1 MDQADTVGRM
11 AEAASNFL
19 AGLDAKGQQQAVI
32 DFADTVE
39 RENWHYIPRDRAG
52 LPLKEMDEKQ
62 RQLAHALVATGVS
75 AQGYEKLSTIISLEP
90 ILAELEGGGRRF
102 PRDPE
107 LYYVSVFGEPGTD
120 APWGWRFEGHHISLN
135 YTLVKGRMLGPTP
148 LFFGS
153 NPGEVRHGEQTGLR
167 ALKEEEDLGRQLL
180 HALDGEQ
187 KTVAIVDE
195 QAPDD
200 IITTNVPYVR
210 GEVQPEGLGSQDMN
224 AAQREILS
232 ALVETY
238 VKRLPEAVAKA
249 EWVRLAEADLQA
261 ARFAWA
267 GAEERGAPHYYRVL
281 GPTFLAEYDNTQ
293 NDANHIHAVW
303 RDLSNDFG
311 EDILRRHYK
320 EGHA

>member
-19 AGLDAKGQQQAVI
+19 AGLDATGQQKAVI

-62 RQLAHALVATGVS
+62 QQLAHALVATGVS
-75 AQGYEKLSTIISLEP
+75 AQGYEKLSTIMSLEP

-107 LYYVSVFGEPGTD
+107 LYYVSVFGEPGTG

-135 YTLVKGRMLGPTP
+135 YTLVEGRMLGPTP

-210 GEVQPEGLGSQDMN
+210 GEVQPEGLGSQEMN
-224 AAQREILS
+224 AAQREILY

-238 VKRLPEAVAKA
+238 VKRLPEAVAEA
-249 EWVRLAEADLQA
+249 EWVRLVGADLQA
-261 ARFAWA
+261 AHFAWA
-267 GAEERGAPHYYRVL
+267 GAEERGGPHYYRVL
-281 GPTFLAEYDNTQ
+281 GPSFLAEYDNTQ

>member
-19 AGLDAKGQQQAVI
+19 AGLDATGQQKAVI

-75 AQGYEKLSTIISLEP
+75 VQGYEKLSTIMSLEL
-90 ILAELEGGGRRF
+90 ILAKLEGGRRRF

-167 ALKEEEDLGRQLL
+167 ALKEEE
-180 HALDGEQ
+180 
-187 KTVAIVDE
+187 
-195 QAPDD
+195 
-200 IITTNVPYVR
+200 
-210 GEVQPEGLGSQDMN
+210 
-224 AAQREILS
+224 
-232 ALVETY
+232 
-238 VKRLPEAVAKA
+238 
-249 EWVRLAEADLQA
+249 
-261 ARFAWA
+261 
-267 GAEERGAPHYYRVL
+267 
-281 GPTFLAEYDNTQ
+281 
-293 NDANHIHAVW
+293 
-303 RDLSNDFG
+303 
-311 EDILRRHYK
+311 
-320 EGHA
+320 

>member
-1 MDQADTVGRM
+1 MDQADTVGHM

-19 AGLDAKGQQQAVI
+19 AGLDATGQQKALI

-62 RQLAHALVATGVS
+62 QQLAHALVATGVS
-75 AQGYEKLSTIISLEP
+75 AQGYEKLSTIMSLEP

-107 LYYVSVFGEPGTD
+107 LYYVSVFGEPGTG

-210 GEVQPEGLGSQDMN
+210 GEVQPEGLGSQEMN
-224 AAQREILS
+224 AAQRQILY

-238 VKRLPEAVAKA
+238 VKRLPEAVAEA
-249 EWVRLAEADLQA
+249 EWARLVGADLQA
-261 ARFAWA
+261 AHFAWA
-267 GAEERGAPHYYRVL
+267 GAEERGGPHYYRVL
-281 GPTFLAEYDNTQ
+281 GPSFLAEYDNTQ

>member
-1 MDQADTVGRM
+1 MDQADTVGHM

-19 AGLDAKGQQQAVI
+19 AGLDATGQQKALI

-62 RQLAHALVATGVS
+62 QQLAHALVATGVS
-75 AQGYEKLSTIISLEP
+75 AQGYEKLSTIMSLEP

-210 GEVQPEGLGSQDMN
+210 GEVQPEGLGSQEMN
-224 AAQREILS
+224 AAQRQILY

-238 VKRLPEAVAKA
+238 VKRLPEAVAEA
-249 EWVRLAEADLQA
+249 EWARLVGADLQA
-261 ARFAWA
+261 AHFAWA
-267 GAEERGAPHYYRVL
+267 GAEERGGPHYYRVL
-281 GPTFLAEYDNTQ
+281 GPSFLAEYDNTQ

>member
-1 MDQADTVGRM
+1 MDQADTVGHM

-19 AGLDAKGQQQAVI
+19 AGLDATGQQKALI

-62 RQLAHALVATGVS
+62 QQLAHALVATGVS
-75 AQGYEKLSTIISLEP
+75 AQGYEKLSTIMSLEP

-107 LYYVSVFGEPGTD
+107 LYYVSVFGEPGTG

-135 YTLVKGRMLGPTP
+135 YTLVEGRMLGPTP

-180 HALDGEQ
+180 NALDGEQ

-224 AAQREILS
+224 AAQREILY

-238 VKRLPEAVAKA
+238 VKRLPEAVAEA
-249 EWVRLAEADLQA
+249 EWARLVGADLQA
-261 ARFAWA
+261 AHFAWA
-267 GAEERGAPHYYRVL
+267 GAEERGGPHYYRVL
-281 GPTFLAEYDNTQ
+281 GPSFLAEYDNTQ

>member
-1 MDQADTVGRM
+1 MDQADTVGHM

-19 AGLDAKGQQQAVI
+19 AGLDATGQQKALI

-62 RQLAHALVATGVS
+62 QQLAHALVATGVS
-75 AQGYEKLSTIISLEP
+75 AQGYEKLSTIMSLEP

-107 LYYVSVFGEPGTD
+107 LYYVSVFGEPGTG

-224 AAQREILS
+224 AAQREILY

-238 VKRLPEAVAKA
+238 VKRLPEAVAEA
-249 EWVRLAEADLQA
+249 EWARLVGADLQA
-261 ARFAWA
+261 AHFAWA
-267 GAEERGAPHYYRVL
+267 GAEERGGPHYYRVL
-281 GPTFLAEYDNTQ
+281 GPSFLAEYDNTQ

>member
-1 MDQADTVGRM
+1 MDQADTVGHM

-19 AGLDAKGQQQAVI
+19 AGLDATGQQKALI

-62 RQLAHALVATGVS
+62 QQLAHALVATGVS
-75 AQGYEKLSTIISLEP
+75 AQGYEKLSTIMSLEP

-107 LYYVSVFGEPGTD
+107 LYYVSVFGEPGTG

-135 YTLVKGRMLGPTP
+135 YTLVEGRMLGPTP

-210 GEVQPEGLGSQDMN
+210 GEVQPEGLGSQEMN
-224 AAQREILS
+224 AAQREILY

-238 VKRLPEAVAKA
+238 VKRLPEAVAEA
-249 EWVRLAEADLQA
+249 EWARLVGADLQA
-261 ARFAWA
+261 AHFAWA
-267 GAEERGAPHYYRVL
+267 GAEERGGPHYYRVL
-281 GPTFLAEYDNTQ
+281 GPSFLAEYDNTQ

>member
-11 AEAASNFL
+11 AKAASNFL

-135 YTLVKGRMLGPTP
+135 YTLGKGRMLGPTP

-167 ALKEEEDLGRQLL
+167 VLKEEEDLGRQLL

-249 EWVRLAEADLQA
+249 EWARLAEADLQA

-267 GAEERGAPHYYRVL
+267 GAEERGWPHYYRVL
-281 GPTFLAEYDNTQ
+281 GPSFLAEYDNTQ

-311 EDILRRHYK
+311 EDILRRHYR